1 MPRDPDF
8 SMQKEMPDYNRNEDH
23 ALFILLKKRDKE
35 AFSAIYAKYHRYL
48 YALAFKYL
56 KDSGMA
62 EDVLQH
68 VFVKLWE
75 STADIHIE
83 INLKNYLYTMT
94 KNFILNLIRDHKEAV
109 SLSYMNAQIDLPA
122 EDDIARMLEDRELQD
137 LLYKAIEALPPQK
150 KEVCMRRLKTS
161 DSNQQIAEKM
171 GISVHTVKS
180 HYQESL
186 KLLRNYFQQIK
197 LMLL

>member
-1 MPRDPDF
+1 
-8 SMQKEMPDYNRNEDH
+8 MPDYSRNEDH
-23 ALFILLKKRDKE
+23 ALFILLKRRDRD
-35 AFSAIYAKYHRYL
+35 AFSAIYSKYHRYL

-56 KDSGMA
+56 KDTGMA

-75 STADIHIE
+75 STGDIQIE

-94 KNFILNLIRDHKEAV
+94 KNFILNLIRDRKDAV
-109 SLSYMNAQIDLPA
+109 SLNYVNAQIDFPG
-122 EDDIARMLEDRELQD
+122 EDDIVEMVEDREMRD
-137 LLYKAIEALPPQK
+137 LLYKGIDSLPPQK
-150 KEVCMRRLKTS
+150 KEVCMRKMKTS
-161 DSNQQIAEKM
+161 DNNQQIAEKM

-186 KLLRNYFQQIK
+186 KLLRSYFQNIK
-197 LMLL
+197 TMLL

>member
-1 MPRDPDF
+1 MR
-8 SMQKEMPDYNRNEDH
+8 KEMPDYNRNEDH
-23 ALFILLKKRDKE
+23 ALFILLKRRDKD
-35 AFSAIYAKYHRYL
+35 AFSAIYMKYHRYL

-62 EDVLQH
+62 EDALQH

-75 STADIHIE
+75 STSDIHIE

-94 KNFILNLIRDHKEAV
+94 KNFILNVIRDHKEAV

-122 EDDIARMLEDRELQD
+122 EDDIVKVLENSELHD
-137 LLYKAIEALPPQK
+137 LLYKGIDSLPPQK

-171 GISVHTVKS
+171 GISVNTVKS

-197 LMLL
+197 LMLW

>member
-1 MPRDPDF
+1 
-8 SMQKEMPDYNRNEDH
+8 MPDHNRNEDH
-23 ALFILLKKRDKE
+23 ALFILLKKRDRD
-35 AFSAIYAKYHRYL
+35 AFAAIYGKYHRYL
-48 YALAFKYL
+48 YALALKYL

-62 EDVLQH
+62 EDVVQH

-75 STADIHIE
+75 TTCDIHIE

-94 KNFILNLIRDHKEAV
+94 KNFILNLIRDHKDAV
-109 SLSYMNAQIDLPA
+109 SLNYVNAQTDLPG
-122 EDDIARMLEDRELQD
+122 EDDIVRVVEERELQD
-137 LLYKAIEALPPQK
+137 FLYKGIDALPPQK
-150 KEVCMRRLKTS
+150 KEVCMRKLKTS

-186 KLLRNYFQQIK
+186 KLLRSYFQNIK
-197 LMLL
+197 MIFL

>member
-1 MPRDPDF
+1 
-8 SMQKEMPDYNRNEDH
+8 MQKEIPDYSRNEDH
-23 ALFILLKKRDKE
+23 ALFILLKRRDKD
-35 AFSAIYAKYHRYL
+35 AFSAIYSKYHHYL

-56 KDSGMA
+56 KDSEMA

-75 STADIHIE
+75 STGDIQIE

-94 KNFILNLIRDHKEAV
+94 KNFILNLIRDHKEAI
-109 SLSYMNAQIDLPA
+109 SLNYINAQVDIPGD
-122 EDDIARMLEDRELQD
+122 DDIARMVEDQEMQD
-137 LLYKAIEALPPQK
+137 LLYKGIDSLPPQK
-150 KEVCMRRLKTS
+150 KEVCMRKMKTS

-171 GISVHTVKS
+171 GISIHTVKS

-186 KLLRNYFQQIK
+186 KMLRSYFQNIK
-197 LMLL
+197 TILL

>member
-1 MPRDPDF
+1 
-8 SMQKEMPDYNRNEDH
+8 MQKEMPDYNRNEDH
-23 ALFILLKKRDKE
+23 ALFILLKKSDKE
-35 AFSAIYAKYHRYL
+35 AFSAIYAKYHCYL

-94 KNFILNLIRDHKEAV
+94 KNFILNLIRDHKIYIFDQPDPAV
-109 SLSYMNAQIDLPA
+109 NTVRQNPPEEMRLTRTVTDNHGEPVIGANIVVPGTTIWTVTYMDGSYSMVVPRKLDSEHSLYSKQNLGYSQPVIHILQKDNRL
-122 EDDIARMLEDRELQD
+122 LTRE
-137 LLYKAIEALPPQK
+137 
-150 KEVCMRRLKTS
+150 
-161 DSNQQIAEKM
+161 
-171 GISVHTVKS
+171 
-180 HYQESL
+180 
-186 KLLRNYFQQIK
+186 
-197 LMLL
+197 